1 MPAIGRFD
9 CSFRP
14 DLLNSADAELRGP
27 QVELLYQFFRQMAER
42 SNASIIRNV
51 DYLLAMNSKDN
62 SGIVWVGPTKQ
73 RFDTTKFK
81 LTY

>member
-1 MPAIGRFD
+1 
-9 CSFRP
+9 
-14 DLLNSADAELRGP
+14 
-27 QVELLYQFFRQMAER
+27 MAER